1 MRSRQIPDS
10 LLGGI
15 VALVLV
21 AAAAFVLWATDRH
34 AEEHGHHAAGC
45 PAVAIGAH
53 QPEARRGR
61 EVNDLGHGLKPA
73 CASGVPA

>member
-10 LLGGI
+10 FLGGI

-21 AAAAFVLWATDRH
+21 AAVAFVLWVIDRH
-34 AEEHGHHAAGC
+34 AEEHGHYRAGC
-45 PAVAIGAH
+45 AAVAVGPH

-61 EVNDLGHGLKPA
+61 EENDLGHGLKPA